1 MLATEVPGVQP
12 SRLQRIA
19 RLPALR
25 FTLAGVLAF
34 VVSTRIGTGIS
45 AKQSSSVKEIVIDA
59 GRISGLKRDYSL
71 ANQKVAHEA
80 ETRALVES
88 LISEEIFFREA
99 LARGFEQ
106 GDRSISWRLVQK
118 MRFLGE
124 DQGDDVTTLY
134 RKALKMG
141 LHKSDPVVRRI
152 LVEKIRLLI
161 GRTAPEPSEQ
171 QLADW
176 YRAHSADYQQGEGVT
191 VRHVYLGR
199 ERGGAVGAWLAADG
213 GAARAAGRG
222 VDVASSLG
230 GDPFV
235 VGNELRSQGRADLT
249 KLFGSSFVEE
259 VFSIPA
265 GSWRG
270 PVESAYGWH
279 LVFVEQRFDARIP
292 ELGQVRSRVLRAVEN
307 ASRNRR
313 VSEFLEHVRSQYTI
327 RVDEVAIRGGGDG

>member
-1 MLATEVPGVQP
+1 MPAAEVPGSQP
-12 SRLQRIA
+12 SRWRRIA
-19 RLPALR
+19 RLPALW

-34 VVSTRIGTGIS
+34 VVSTRISTGIS
-45 AKQSSSVKEIVIDA
+45 RERSSSAKEIVIDA

-71 ANQKVAHEA
+71 ANHKVANEA

-88 LISEEIFFREA
+88 VISEEIFFREA

-106 GDRSISWRLVQK
+106 GDRSINWRLVQK

-161 GRTAPEPSEQ
+161 GRTAPEPTER

-176 YRAHSADYQQGEGVT
+176 YRAHIADYQQAERVTLRQVYFDRGRRGAEGA
-191 VRHVYLGR
+191 RQ
-199 ERGGAVGAWLAADG
+199 AAEVA
-213 GAARAAGRG
+213 AARAAGRAAE
-222 VDVASSLG
+222 VASWLG

-249 KLFGSSFVEE
+249 KLFGSSFVDE
-259 VFSIPA
+259 VFSMPA
-265 GSWRG
+265 GSWKG

-279 LVFVEQRFDARIP
+279 LVFVEQRFDARMP
-292 ELGQVRSRVLRAVEN
+292 DLAQVRARVLKAVDNE
-307 ASRNRR
+307 SRSQR
-313 VSEFLEHVRSQYTI
+313 VSEFLEHARSQYTI
-327 RVDEVAIRGGGDG
+327 RIDEAALRGGGDG